1 MNIYDG
7 FAARAL
13 FGGAVQVAHTGRD
26 GARCNVA
33 VRHGNARLSNEREHE
48 SKLRVDLAAR
58 AMLSVSSEYFLSNL
72 DDLHARLFARRAQR
86 CASSA

>member
-1 MNIYDG
+1 MNTNDG

-26 GARCNVA
+26 GARCSVD
-33 VRHGNARLSNEREHE
+33 VRHGNARLHNEREHQ

-58 AMLSVSSEYFLSNL
+58 AMLAVSSEYFLSNL
-72 DDLHARLFARRAQR
+72 DELHARVFLRRALR
-86 CASSA
+86 PA